1 MNARHLHFVGVGGV
15 SMHAL
20 ALWFAREGYRVSGCD
35 ALGGPVLEMLSARGI
50 EVSEGH
56 DTGQDGAHH
65 GGHADDADVVVH
77 SMAIPFD
84 HPELVAARKRGARV
98 MKRIELL
105 AELFAARHTI
115 AITGTHGKSTTT
127 GMAAT
132 VLLGLG
138 VDPSVQIG
146 ARLPAIDGNVRYGE
160 GPDLVA
166 EVDES
171 DPGFAEL
178 AAAVAVM
185 TNLEDDHIAGPYD
198 ERRNYH
204 ASLEDL
210 QAAAQRFAGNGRT
223 LLYCGDWRGLD
234 GLFADHP
241 CALTYG
247 EAAGADYRI
256 DGLELSAEGSHFHLT
271 RPGRPTLE
279 VTLTVP
285 GRHNALNGA
294 AALAAVE
301 LAGYDTAGG
310 LAALAAY
317 GGVGRRWERWGE
329 RGGALIVD
337 DYAHHPTEVAATLRT
352 ARDTG
357 RRVRAVLQPHR
368 WVRTARHWRALADA
382 AALADEVIVLDI
394 YGAGETPIPGVSVE
408 PIVARLREQ
417 GVTASHHDLASAEA
431 YLADTLAAGDLI
443 VTLGAGDVWHVARTL
458 ASGHGTAKR
467 NAPSD
472 AGNDGSSDAGLDDDG
487 VPRAAR

>member
-20 ALWFAREGYRVSGCD
+20 ALWFAREGYHVSGCD
-35 ALGGPVLEMLSARGI
+35 ALDGPVLELLAARGI
-50 EVSEGH
+50 EVHRGH
-56 DTGQDGAHH
+56 DPA
-65 GGHADDADVVVH
+65 HADDADVVVH
-77 SMAIPFD
+77 SMAIAAD
-84 HPELVAARKRGARV
+84 HPELVAARRRGARV

-105 AELFAARHTI
+105 AELFAARRTI
-115 AITGTHGKSTTT
+115 AISGTHGKSTTT

-146 ARLPAIDGNVRYGE
+146 ARLPTIDGNVRFGE

-171 DPGFAEL
+171 DPGFAL
-178 AAAVAVM
+178 LSSSVAVM

-210 QAAAQRFAGNGRT
+210 QEAARRFAANGRT
-223 LLYCGDWRGLD
+223 LLYCADWRGLD
-234 GLFADHP
+234 SLFEGHP
-241 CALTYG
+241 CAVTYG
-247 EAAGADYRI
+247 EADGADFRLE
-256 DGLELSAEGSHFHLT
+256 GLELSEARSRFRLT
-271 RPGRPTLE
+271 RPERPPLE
-279 VTLTVP
+279 VSLAVP
-285 GRHNALNGA
+285 GQHNALNA
-294 AALAAVE
+294 AGALAAVE
-301 LAGYDTAGG
+301 LAGYDATGG
-310 LAALAAY
+310 LSALAAY

-329 RGGALIVD
+329 PGGALIVD

-352 ARDTG
+352 ARATG

-394 YGAGETPIPGVSVE
+394 YAAGEAPIAGVSVE
-408 PIVARLREQ
+408 AIVARVREQ
-417 GVTASHHDLASAEA
+417 GVPASHHDLASAEA
-431 YLADTLAAGDLI
+431 YLAATLRAGDLI
-443 VTLGAGDVWHVARTL
+443 VTLGAGDVWRVARAL
-458 ASGHGTAKR
+458 AAHEPPDGAHGDEA
-467 NAPSD
+467 
-472 AGNDGSSDAGLDDDG
+472 SSDASDGDG
-487 VPRAAR
+487 VPHAAR

>member
-1 MNARHLHFVGVGGV
+1 MNARHLHFVGIGGV

-35 ALGGPVLEMLSARGI
+35 AQGGPVLDMLRSRGI
-50 EVSEGH
+50 EVAEGH
-56 DTGQDGAHH
+56 DAE
-65 GGHADDADVVVH
+65 HARDADVLVH
-77 SMAIPFD
+77 SMAIRSD
-84 HPELVAARKRGARV
+84 HPELVAARGRGARV

-105 AELFAARHTI
+105 AELFAARRTI

-127 GMAAT
+127 GMAASI
-132 VLLGLG
+132 LLALG
-138 VDPSVQIG
+138 ADPSVQIG
-146 ARLPAIDGNVRYGE
+146 ARLPAIDGNVRYGQ

-171 DPGFAEL
+171 DPGFADL

-223 LLYCGDWRGLD
+223 LLYCADWSGLRGLFD
-234 GLFADHP
+234 EHP
-241 CALTYG
+241 CAFTYG
-247 EAAGADYRI
+247 EADGADFRLE
-256 DGLELSAEGSHFHLT
+256 GLELSEGGSRYRLT
-271 RPGRPTLE
+271 RPGRPPLE
-279 VTLTVP
+279 VRLAVP
-285 GRHNALNGA
+285 GRHNALNSA

-301 LAGYDTAGG
+301 LAGHDAEGG
-310 LAALAAY
+310 LAGLAAF

-329 RGGALIVD
+329 PGGALIVD

-368 WVRTARHWRALADA
+368 WVRTARHWPALADA

-417 GVTASHHDLASAEA
+417 GVRASHHDLTSAEA

-443 VTLGAGDVWHVARTL
+443 VTLGAGDVWKVARSL
-458 ASGHGTAKR
+458 AAGGG
-467 NAPSD
+467 
-472 AGNDGSSDAGLDDDG
+472 AGNDAPPENGDDAAGEIGPDDG
-487 VPRAAR
+487 VPHAAR

>member
-1 MNARHLHFVGVGGV
+1 
-15 SMHAL
+15 MHAL
-20 ALWFAREGYRVSGCD
+20 ALWFAREGCRVSGCD
-35 ALGGPVLEMLSARGI
+35 ALGGPVLEMLRARGI

-56 DTGQDGAHH
+56 DAGQAA
-65 GGHADDADVVVH
+65 GHADDADVVVH
-77 SMAIPFD
+77 SMAIPSD
-84 HPELVAARKRGARV
+84 HPELVAARGRGARV

-105 AELFAARHTI
+105 AELFAARRTI
-115 AITGTHGKSTTT
+115 AVTGTHGKSTTT

-171 DPGFAEL
+171 DPGFAAL
-178 AAAVAVM
+178 GAAVAVM

-210 QAAAQRFAGNGRT
+210 QEAAQRFAGNGRT
-223 LLYCGDWRGLD
+223 LLYCADWPGLA
-234 GLFADHP
+234 GLFDDHP

-247 EAAGADYRI
+247 EAAGADFRI
-256 DGLELSAEGSHFHLT
+256 EGLVLSGEGSRFRLT
-271 RPGRPTLE
+271 RPGRPPLD
-279 VTLTVP
+279 VTLAVP

-294 AALAAVE
+294 AAVAAVE
-301 LAGYDTAGG
+301 LAGYDATGG

-329 RGGALIVD
+329 PGGALIVD
-337 DYAHHPTEVAATLRT
+337 DYAHHPTEVAATLLT

-394 YGAGETPIPGVSVE
+394 YGAGEAPIPGVSVE

-417 GVTASHHDLASAEA
+417 GVAASHHDLSSAEA
-431 YLADTLAAGDLI
+431 YLAATLAPGDLV
-443 VTLGAGDVWHVARTL
+443 VTLGAGDVWKVARAL
-458 ASGHGTAKR
+458 AAGRGAAHGE
-467 NAPSD
+467 
-472 AGNDGSSDAGLDDDG
+472 GNDTADDTVNDSDLDGDG
-487 VPRAAR
+487 VSHATR